1 MQWEKKRAFL
11 CEHKNYV
18 INCLSRRRLFFLLAC
33 LEISEWRHVLLPC
46 HLIKK
51 DKDDSLNFPWRN
63 SWVARINATIIIQII
78 VTFFTLPSPWR
89 TANDS
94 LESAKIL
101 WSFTRNFPRLFTT
114 LSGRLWKRMSGVA
127 RPEFCEHKSIRLHTS
142 KRFPFKLSSRTI
154 FSLFFRFVFV
164 RLCATFDC
172 DAVEKFVD
180 SLDWFT
186 NLKLIV
192 NIQSGAGL
200 FYDLPSRT
208 APAPMDTNCGRLKAK
223 RRASHLK
230 INSLVSCLHRFFIC
244 VSFHFIFFSSVKMW
258 LQASGNCESR
268 PRSEEKFWKQLKFLA
283 VAKKRVKWV
292 LRWWNGAFNWKR
304 NRLCRKLASTE
315 KQLWPRTSSILIVYR
330 RIKKSRLGMGSG
342 LCHLEDHVTR

>member
-1 MQWEKKRAFL
+1 MQWEKKKAFL

-78 VTFFTLPSPWR
+78 VTFFTLRSPWR

-101 WSFTRNFPRLFTT
+101 WSFTRNFPRFFTT

-154 FSLFFRFVFV
+154 FSLFFSFCIRSTLCNIWLRCSWEIRRFTRLIHESQAHRKHSVWCWFV
-164 RLCATFDC
+164 LWSSVAHSTGSDGH
-172 DAVEKFVD
+172 
-180 SLDWFT
+180 
-186 NLKLIV
+186 KLRKTEGETPSFPSK
-192 NIQSGAGL
+192 NNFSRFLSSPL
-200 FYDLPSRT
+200 FYL
-208 APAPMDTNCGRLKAK
+208 C
-223 RRASHLK
+223 
-230 INSLVSCLHRFFIC
+230 F
-244 VSFHFIFFSSVKMW
+244 VSFHFFSSVKMW
-258 LQASGNCESR
+258 LQAIAKVARGVKKNFES
-268 PRSEEKFWKQLKFLA
+268 
-283 VAKKRVKWV
+283 
-292 LRWWNGAFNWKR
+292 N
-304 NRLCRKLASTE
+304 
-315 KQLWPRTSSILIVYR
+315 
-330 RIKKSRLGMGSG
+330 
-342 LCHLEDHVTR
+342 